1 MTTQKTLL
9 TADEFYD
16 FCCQNDGRYELVK
29 GEVVE
34 LSPVN
39 DEHSGIASNIKS
51 TAFNNYSR
59 RPISVRRGGS
69 RLQSAFRPGHGAR
82 P

>member
-1 MTTQKTLL
+1 MSTQKTLL

-16 FCCQNDGRYELVK
+16 FCCKNDGRYELVD

-39 DEHSGIASNIKS
+39 DEHSGIASNIV
-51 TAFNNYSR
+51 TAGF
-59 RPISVRRGGS
+59 VC
-69 RLQSAFRPGHGAR
+69 L
-82 P
+82 

>member
-16 FCCQNDGRYELVK
+16 FCCQNDGRYELVQ

-34 LSPVN
+34 LSPQMILT
-39 DEHSGIASNIKS
+39 DRAGSNV
-51 TAFNNYSR
+51 YR
-59 RPISVRRGGS
+59 V
-69 RLQSAFRPGHGAR
+69 
-82 P
+82 